1 MVGFTTKKPKK
12 SSIIIMNPLRLL
24 TKEAKDDMKD
34 EDATKKED
42 LDDGDSH
49 MKAGGPDKKKTNE
62 INTRHNNLD
71 LQKSK
76 VRL

>member
-1 MVGFTTKKPKK
+1 MVSLPKTKKY
-12 SSIIIMNPLRLL
+12 SSIMNPLRLL

-49 MKAGGPDKKKTNE
+49 MKAGGPDKKKQMKS
-62 INTRHNNLD
+62 INIFHSRHNLD